1 MLETFSLVGPVGRS
15 PAIVLRG
22 AHGRGRKLLNNKSM
36 LDRDL
41 DQTDVS
47 SFAFGV
53 AGALLIALVLG
64 LAWADSTGGPEPRAA
79 VEYTAG
85 DRTACRAVMHWYDQE
100 GPNPSD
106 QEAGR
111 FFMRQ
116 FERADTERVRER
128 IKKDAIMWASGAET
142 WSPGAQETCVLVL
155 R

>member
-1 MLETFSLVGPVGRS
+1 MDKRS
-15 PAIVLRG
+15 V
-22 AHGRGRKLLNNKSM
+22 

-47 SFAFGV
+47 VFAFGV

-64 LAWADSTGGPEPRAA
+64 LAWADGTGGPEPRAA

-85 DRTACRAVMHWYDQE
+85 DRTACRAAMNWYDQE

-111 FFMRQ
+111 FFVRQ
-116 FERADTERVRER
+116 SERADSERVRKR
-128 IKKDAIMWASGAET
+128 IMNDAKGWAFGAET
-142 WSPGAQETCVLVL
+142 WSSGAQVMCVVVL